1 MSNKEKQSKRA
12 TFLDVASSQ
21 DQLRS
26 LIDKLI
32 AENRPLHDT
41 KERNKY
47 IRLFREST
55 FGIGTK
61 KPFLIKGQN
70 KTYTLPNI
78 QHAGYWLAY
87 RDTDMIHF
95 EGGEH
100 IPIQKIWRQFRD
112 GLFQIYPHALELS
125 AKMSKEQT
133 HTGPA
138 KAYEV

>member
-12 TFLDVASSQ
+12 TFIDVGHSQ
-21 DQLRS
+21 DQLRR
-26 LIDKLI
+26 LIDELI
-32 AENRPLHDT
+32 SKNRPLHDT
-41 KERNKY
+41 KERNRF
-47 IRLFREST
+47 IQLFREST

-61 KPFLIKGQN
+61 KNFLIKGKN

-87 RDTDMIHF
+87 RDTNQVHF
-95 EGGEH
+95 EGGEY
-100 IPIQKIWRQFRD
+100 IQIQQIWRQFRD